1 MWAKSGSKGVS
12 LLQRETVK
20 PHVCRGTSAPSDA
33 EWDAAEKN
41 YAVNTHVQM
50 LPTTLRLGVRYRFV
64 AQATIAAED
73 ARLRRKYPGH
83 TVLPGAPY
91 VAVSAVGFNAA
102 RTRAIVY
109 VRRRGGGE
117 VHFMEKRDGR
127 WVQAPRLMCVW
138 RY

>member
-1 MWAKSGSKGVS
+1 MS

-20 PHVCRGTSAPSDA
+20 THVCRGTSAPPSDA
-33 EWDAAEKN
+33 EWNAAEKN
-41 YAVNTHVQM
+41 YAANTRVQM
-50 LPTTLRLGVRYRFV
+50 LPTTLRLGVPYRFV

-83 TVLPGAPY
+83 NVPPGAPY

-102 RTRAIVY
+102 RTCAIVY
-109 VRRRGGGE
+109 LRRRGGGE
-117 VHFMEKRDGR
+117 VHFLEKRDGR
-127 WVQAPRLMCVW
+127 WVQAPRLMCVC